1 MDEINRGGRPRTELT
16 EDQIVEVEKLAA
28 VLNQTQL
35 CDYLGIPT
43 RTFREIMARDEEVSA
58 AYKRGCAKA
67 VGTVAQSLLRSATEG
82 NTTAQ
87 IFFLKTRGGWKE
99 TAPDPVEAPP
109 TRIEL
114 TARQLPDHEHYQADD
129 DNNEAS

>member
-1 MDEINRGGRPRTELT
+1 MDEVNKGGRPRTTLT
-16 EDQIVEVEKLAA
+16 PEQIEEVEKLAA

-35 CDYLGIPT
+35 CDFIGVPA

-67 VGTVAQSLLRSATEG
+67 VSSVAQSLLQSARDG
-82 NTTAQ
+82 NITAQ
-87 IFFLKTRGGWKE
+87 IFYLKTRGGWKE

-114 TARQLPDHEHYQADD
+114 TAKLPDHEHYVDD
-129 DNNEAS
+129 DQPEYQNH